1 MATMLRLVLD
11 TNVWLDWLVF
21 HDAGIA
27 PIKAAVTNGQAEIL
41 IDAACEQELARVLA
55 YPLRKHALDAGS
67 RATLLAECRSV
78 ARMLEP
84 GERENATSHPPLP
97 VCRDADDQKFLELAR
112 ACRADVLV
120 TRDRE
125 LLRLARKKLRP
136 APFRIVTPVQFAAT
150 ADPVCSGGR
159 QALPAVDHN
168 PGKRPARLK
177 HSGQSK

>member
-27 PIKAAVTNGQAEIL
+27 PIKAAVANGQAEIL

-55 YPLRKHALDAGS
+55 YPMRKHALDADS

-84 GERENATSHPPLP
+84 GEREGASSGKRNNLHLPSDDLAPSRPPLP
-97 VCRDADDQKFLELAR
+97 VCRDKDDQKFLELAR
-112 ACRADVLV
+112 DCGADFLV

-136 APFRIVTPVQFAAT
+136 APFRIVTPAQFAAA
-150 ADPVCSGGR
+150 AD
-159 QALPAVDHN
+159 LD
-168 PGKRPARLK
+168 L
-177 HSGQSK
+177 